1 MTRKRV
7 KLKCQVGISVWFSE
21 LFRLEQALPAFA
33 SALKALDSL
42 DKKDIT
48 EIKSFSK
55 PPDMVMVVMYEQKTC
70 KLTIKMLYP

>member
-1 MTRKRV
+1 LADLDQTY
-7 KLKCQVGISVWFSE
+7 LNIHNF
-21 LFRLEQALPAFA
+21 LFVSRLQALPAFA

-55 PPDMVMVVMYEQKTC
+55 PPDMVMVVMYEKR
-70 KLTIKMLYP
+70 LANVL